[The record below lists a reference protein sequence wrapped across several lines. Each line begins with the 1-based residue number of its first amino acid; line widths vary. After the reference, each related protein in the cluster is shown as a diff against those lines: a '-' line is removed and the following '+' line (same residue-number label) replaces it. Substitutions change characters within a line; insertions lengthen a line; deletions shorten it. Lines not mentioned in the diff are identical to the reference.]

1 MGVNVDGSV
10 GNERHGGEPL
20 KRAGAAERKRSG
32 GAEAER
38 PQRVGN
44 GNGGEH
50 TSNHIVRSILAYL
63 QERRLQAGDR
73 LPSERALAEK
83 LDVGRNA
90 LREALATLTTLR
102 VVEARP
108 NSGIYLRRV
117 STESSFETIAFLA
130 ESGASPTPEEI
141 AETTEVRAALEQVA
155 VKLACTRRDDS
166 DLQALG
172 AIIERTERGLRAG
185 VNIAEHDTE
194 FHLALVGASHNG
206 VLVRVLNSFYRMSAQ
221 RRLAW
226 FASREQGR
234 ASARDHKKMLDA
246 VERRDIDLAQDL
258 IRKHMD
264 RARAYWKEVLG
275 PE

>member
-1 MGVNVDGSV
+1 M
-10 GNERHGGEPL
+10 
-20 KRAGAAERKRSG
+20 KRAGAAEPKRAG
-32 GAEAER
+32 GAEPER
-38 PQRVGN
+38 PQPVGNGN

-63 QERRLQAGDR
+63 QERRLQPGDR

-108 NSGIYLRRV
+108 NSGNYLRRV

-130 ESGASPTPEEI
+130 DSGANPTPTEI

-155 VKLACTRRDDS
+155 VKLACTRRDEG
-166 DLQALG
+166 DLQALRE
-172 AIIERTERGLRAG
+172 IIDHTELELRAG
-185 VNIAEHDTE
+185 ANIAEHDTE
-194 FHLALVGASHNG
+194 FHLALVGASHNS

-246 VERRDIDLAQDL
+246 IERRDIDLAQDL

-275 PE
+275 PG